1 LVVTVA
7 AFVTEAY
14 RVIVESST
22 LVDVVKTLEVVVAVY
37 VCVVASRE
45 VVKSVFKMV
54 LRIVLVV
61 A

>member
-37 VCVVASRE
+37 VCVVAS
-45 VVKSVFKMV
+45 
-54 LRIVLVV
+54 
-61 A
+61 